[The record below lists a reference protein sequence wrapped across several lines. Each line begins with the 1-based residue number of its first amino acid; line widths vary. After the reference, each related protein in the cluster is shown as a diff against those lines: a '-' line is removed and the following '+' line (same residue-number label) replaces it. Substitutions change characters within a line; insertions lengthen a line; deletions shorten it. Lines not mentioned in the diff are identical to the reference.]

1 MHAIRDFQF
10 FLCFLMTESRAA
22 SRLLRCCV
30 GCGYMIRD
38 IHVCGVE
45 LHDGSGGGYI
55 WGMGYTI
62 LTPLEAAE
70 LTTSIIRLEDRGCG
84 VGGRRW

>member
-1 MHAIRDFQF
+1 MHVIRDFQF

-30 GCGYMIRD
+30 GCGYMIKD

-45 LHDGSGGGYI
+45 LHDGSGGGVYL
-55 WGMGYTI
+55 GDGLYNTYP
-62 LTPLEAAE
+62 T
-70 LTTSIIRLEDRGCG
+70 G
-84 VGGRRW
+84 GGRAHHINNKAGRQRLWGGWT